1 MTPRWLLAAL
11 IFGTSCQEGPPP
23 PPFDGQ
29 AALAYVTRQVAFGP
43 RIPGT
48 EAHRR
53 MGDWLDS
60 LLTVRA
66 DTLVVQAFDHV
77 TLAGDTLPLRN
88 FLARFRPEAEDR
100 ILLVAHWDTR
110 PRADAAGSANKD
122 APVPGANDGGSG
134 VAVLLGVADAIASAG
149 GPPRGVDLLLVD
161 GEDYGVFADS
171 AEGGERT
178 TFSARFA
185 CPVSGFTIDEIEPR
199 LFSFNN
205 PYGACPAC
213 DGLGTTLHFD
223 PELTVPDEG
232 KSLADGA
239 IRPWANS
246 TSPYY
251 RQTLG
256 AGAGGV
262 SFLFL
267 WFGAFG
273 LLGNLLLSR
282 GIDRWGATRCVNF
295 TLTLMAL
302 SLAAWPLAGSVSGM
316 ALVLV
321 PWALGCFSSNSAQQA
336 RLSSSAPAYASALL
350 ALNTSAIYVG
360 QAVGAGGGGA
370 LLAAGGYAWLPWA
383 ALAWMAA
390 AIGLSLWVARRMRP
404 GHG

>member
-11 IFGTSCQEGPPP
+11 MLGTGCQEGPPP

-29 AALAYVTRQVAFGP
+29 AALAYVTRQVGFGP

-171 AEGGERT
+171 ADVLIGSTWFARNLPPGPRPRYAVL
-178 TFSARFA
+178 FDLVGAPNPRFA
-185 CPVSGFTIDEIEPR
+185 QEGYSLTGAPSVVRRVWETAERLGHGAMFPVESGIPIKDDHLPLQHAGIPAVDVIDLR
-199 LFSFNN
+199 FLN
-205 PYGACPAC
+205 
-213 DGLGTTLHFD
+213 
-223 PELTVPDEG
+223 
-232 KSLADGA
+232 GA
-239 IRPWANS
+239 IWHTPDDTPDKVSAA
-246 TSPYY
+246 
-251 RQTLG
+251 TL
-256 AGAGGV
+256 
-262 SFLFL
+262 
-267 WFGAFG
+267 
-273 LLGNLLLSR
+273 
-282 GIDRWGATRCVNF
+282 
-295 TLTLMAL
+295 
-302 SLAAWPLAGSVSGM
+302 
-316 ALVLV
+316 
-321 PWALGCFSSNSAQQA
+321 
-336 RLSSSAPAYASALL
+336 
-350 ALNTSAIYVG
+350 
-360 QAVGAGGGGA
+360 QAVGEVALA
-370 LLAAGGYAWLPWA
+370 LLWE
-383 ALAWMAA
+383 
-390 AIGLSLWVARRMRP
+390 SAR
-404 GHG
+404 